1 VGATVCA
8 ALVVPT
14 VWLLKERP
22 VGERLIAGAV
32 PLPVRLNFCGL
43 LAALSL
49 MLTEVVPLPL
59 AEGVKVA
66 LIVQFA
72 PAATELP
79 EVAV

>member
-1 VGATVCA
+1 
-8 ALVVPT
+8 
-14 VWLLKERP
+14 
-22 VGERLIAGAV
+22 
-32 PLPVRLNFCGL
+32 
-43 LAALSL
+43 